1 MQLLNKMN
9 IVAQI
14 FYKFVTVSYLSYIDA
29 GEIVCPL
36 ENQNSNRVK
45 SGTDRVK
52 KVNDDSVRKGNSK
65 MSTTHRAQYLDIYRS
80 KLHKEL
86 DQMQY
91 GRTHQDLPTTTV
103 SEPHRPVT
111 AWAAAMAILLIAGI
125 AIGQTL

>member
-1 MQLLNKMN
+1 MN

-29 GEIVCPL
+29 
-36 ENQNSNRVK
+36 
-45 SGTDRVK
+45 
-52 KVNDDSVRKGNSK
+52 DDSVRKGNSK